1 LRSRN
6 FISHNKKQIRIYK
19 EIEKMSKENIE
30 FLNIDLS
37 DLAVEDV
44 ELFLEEGSRGL
55 SDFGASCGTT
65 TCGSGC
71 GTNSCTTPKV
81 LTDSTISGST
91 TTRPDQF

>member
-1 LRSRN
+1 
-6 FISHNKKQIRIYK
+6 
-19 EIEKMSKENIE
+19 MSKENIE

-65 TCGSGC
+65 TCGTGC
-71 GTNSCTTPKV
+71 GTNSCGNPTPAPV
-81 LTDSTISGST
+81 PDIIFNDS
-91 TTRPDQF
+91 F